1 MPEIPGYIVDRVLSR
16 AGGTG
21 IVYFGINL
29 RNGFP
34 VAIKQLYASRAQNPA
49 IVEAFRNEAIN
60 YVYVQHPCITK
71 LVDFVEQN
79 GTCYLIMEFLK
90 GQTLDAYQRAKTGP
104 MPDEIA
110 VPIIMKVLE
119 TVGYIHN
126 VSTPFSPNGML
137 HLDIKPSNIMI
148 GDNLSVKVMD
158 MGISSTISNHNT
170 NQRVCGTPAFMP
182 PEQAH
187 RGQLGPY
194 TDIFAIG
201 VTFYSM
207 LVAHLPFVGNSTQ
220 EIWRKI
226 ETGTYPELS
235 HYYPYVNKRFE
246 PIIRKA
252 LDPNPALRYQTCAS
266 MAMDIN
272 KAISH

>member
-1 MPEIPGYIVDRVLSR
+1 MPEIPGYIVDHVLSR

-49 IVEAFRNEAIN
+49 IVEAFRNEAVN
-60 YVYVQHPCITK
+60 YVYIQHPCITK
-71 LVDFVEQN
+71 LVDFVEQD

-90 GQTLDAYQRAKTGP
+90 GQTLDEYQRTRTGP

-119 TVGYIHN
+119 TVDYIHN

-158 MGISSTISNHNT
+158 MGISSTISNHNIG
-170 NQRVCGTPAFMP
+170 QRVCGTPYFMP

-187 RGQLGPY
+187 REQLGPF

-201 VTFYSM
+201 VTFYTM
-207 LVAHLPFVGNSTQ
+207 LVAHLPFTGNNTQ

-226 ETGTYPELS
+226 ATCSYPELS
-235 HYYPYVNKRFE
+235 YYYPFVNKRFE
-246 PIIRKA
+246 PIVRKA
-252 LDPNPALRYQTCAS
+252 LDPNPALRYQTCAQ

-272 KAISH
+272 NVISY

>member
-1 MPEIPGYIVDRVLSR
+1 MPEIPGYYIDRVLSR

-49 IVEAFRNEAIN
+49 IVDAFRNEAVN
-60 YVYVQHPCITK
+60 YVYIQHPCITK
-71 LVDFVEQN
+71 LVDFVEQD
-79 GTCYLIMEFLK
+79 GTCYLVMEFLK
-90 GQTLDAYQRAKTGP
+90 GQTLDEYQRTRTGP
-104 MPDEIA
+104 MADEIA
-110 VPIIMKVLE
+110 IPIIMQVLE

-148 GDNLSVKVMD
+148 GDDLSVKVMD
-158 MGISSTISNHNT
+158 MGISSTISNHNM

-207 LVAHLPFVGNSTQ
+207 LVAHLPFGGKNTQ
-220 EIWRKI
+220 EIWQRI
-226 ETGTYPELS
+226 ENADYPAPS
-235 HYYPYVNKRFE
+235 YYYPFVNKRFE

-252 LDPNPALRYQTCAS
+252 LDPNPAMRYQTCAQ
-266 MAMDIN
+266 MAIDIN
-272 KAISH
+272 NVLNH

>member
-1 MPEIPGYIVDRVLSR
+1 MPQIPGYDIIDVLSR

-21 IVYFGINL
+21 IVYFGINR
-29 RNGFP
+29 RNGYP
-34 VAIKQLYASRAQNPA
+34 VAIKQLYASHAQNSA
-49 IVEAFRNEAIN
+49 IVDAFRNEAIN
-60 YVYVQHPCITK
+60 YVYIQHPCITK
-71 LVDFVEQN
+71 LVDFVELN
-79 GTCYLIMEFLK
+79 GTCYLIMEYLQ
-90 GQTLDAYQRAKTGP
+90 GQTLDEFQRTQTGP
-104 MPDEIA
+104 MPDEMA
-110 VPIIMKVLE
+110 GSIILKVLE

-126 VSTPFSPNGML
+126 VSTPFSPHGIL

-148 GDNLSVKVMD
+148 GQNLSVKVMD

-201 VTFYSM
+201 VTFYTM
-207 LVAHLPFVGNSTQ
+207 LVAHLPFVGNSTK
-220 EIWRKI
+220 EIWKKI
-226 ETGTYPELS
+226 ENADYPAPS
-235 HYYPYVNKRFE
+235 VYYPFVNKRFE

-252 LDPNPALRYQTCAS
+252 LEPDPALRYQTCAQ
-266 MAMDIN
+266 MAIDIN
-272 KAISH
+272 KVLNQ